1 MNLFK
6 RFINWFMGSKEEIS
20 SSEEGLREETRTLSN
35 VSEEESK
42 VEVVYDGKTSNAFL
56 ALHLSKLVNEGQ
68 IKNYKGIQ
76 DFIKETDTVEFIDAP
91 EEINFDLMVVT
102 PEIQK
107 LARKA
112 KNQWYK
118 WPYDALA
125 TWMAEVY
132 RGTVQE

>member
-1 MNLFK
+1 MNLLK
-6 RFINWFMGSKEEIS
+6 RFINWFMGSKEEVS
-20 SSEEGLREETRTLSN
+20 SSEEGLREETRILSN
-35 VSEEESK
+35 VSEEESE
-42 VEVVYDGKTSNAFL
+42 VEVSYDGKTSNAIL
-56 ALHLSKLVNEGQ
+56 AMHLSKLINEGQ
-68 IKNYKGIQ
+68 MKNYKGIQ
-76 DFIKETDTVEFIDAP
+76 DFIKETGIVEFTDAS

-118 WPYDALA
+118 WPYDELA

-132 RGTVQE
+132 RGLVQE